1 MNKKKG
7 KKKKKGRAQCKPSL
21 ATFPSLAN
29 KTLKE
34 GGKNH
39 LDSQCLAFCLFVCL
53 FWSCASFCCNL
64 FPWLML
70 CLKTSALVF

>member
-7 KKKKKGRAQCKPSL
+7 KKKKKMGRAQCKPSL
-21 ATFPSLAN
+21 PTFPSLAN

-53 FWSCASFCCNL
+53 FFFL
-64 FPWLML
+64 VL
-70 CLKTSALVF
+70 CFLLL